1 MSPEIFAAVYNTFS
15 LNPIT
20 SRSPSASHRLD
31 SLSVPQVASGRPS
44 LGAIS
49 NEPHRHQISVDPPGA
64 LRPFRRRIGPG
75 SVGRTCRTP
84 CPASSCHAWHSAL
97 FLDVCRRDG
106 SRYCGRHVSGRTQS
120 DCPPLTPQF
129 CAASDRGLPDFS
141 KPRPSF
147 FLSVILVA
155 HTARS
160 RAAFVSHMIH
170 WVGCR
175 MTEGNDSSRE
185 KGPASLW

>member
-31 SLSVPQVASGRPS
+31 RLSVPQVAFERAS

-64 LRPFRRRIGPG
+64 LRPFRRRIGTG
-75 SVGRTCRTP
+75 AVGRTCRTP
-84 CPASSCHAWHSAL
+84 CPASSCHAWHPAL

-106 SRYCGRHVSGRTQS
+106 SRYCGSHVSGRTQS
-120 DCPPLTPQF
+120 DCPRLAPPF
-129 CAASDRGLPDFS
+129 CADFDRSLPDFS
-141 KPRPSF
+141 QPRPAI
-147 FLSVILVA
+147 FLSVIFVA
-155 HTARS
+155 HRLEA
-160 RAAFVSHMIH
+160 
-170 WVGCR
+170 
-175 MTEGNDSSRE
+175 
-185 KGPASLW
+185 GPHPFLI